1 MPFIHFISVN
11 SFFYFDNIK
20 ISWNLRSQY
29 RQMEKRQ
36 FIKDMALTG
45 IALPLGL
52 NGMAQ
57 AFTDKENSSPLELAQ
72 DNAFWDTIRKQ
83 YILKPDYINLENG
96 YYNFLPQPILNKYIE
111 HIKEINYQGSYYMRT
126 VQWENKQ
133 KSVIALAE
141 IAGCKPEELIITRNT
156 TESLDTIIGGI
167 HWQVGDEAIMA
178 EQDYGAML
186 DMFKLVGERHGVINK
201 FISVPNHPKDD
212 NEIVEIYK
220 TAITSKTKVI
230 LVSHMINITGQILPI
245 KKICE
250 MAHQHNVQVIV
261 DGAHAFAH
269 IQFKI
274 ADLGC
279 DYYAASL
286 HKWLSVP
293 LGAGI
298 LFVKKEHIK
307 TIWPLIADS
316 EKDPN
321 KIKRLNH
328 TGTHPVYTDLTIP
341 DSIAYYQMI
350 GPAKKEA
357 RLRYLQQYWTSQVK
371 ANSNIILNTPT
382 AHERACAICNVGIKG
397 IKPAVLAERLMK
409 EFKIFTVAID
419 YANVHGCRI
428 TPNLYTTT
436 QELDVF
442 VHALNSI
449 AKA

>member
-1 MPFIHFISVN
+1 M
-11 SFFYFDNIK
+11 
-20 ISWNLRSQY
+20 Q
-29 RQMEKRQ
+29 KRQ
-36 FIKDMALTG
+36 FIKDLVLTG
-45 IALPLGL
+45 IAMPLGFS
-52 NGMAQ
+52 GMAK
-57 AFTDKENSSPLELAQ
+57 AFANHEAQSPLALAE
-72 DNAFWDTIRKQ
+72 DNAFWEQIRQQ

-133 KSVIALAE
+133 KSVIALSE
-141 IAGCKPEELIITRNT
+141 IAGCSPDELIITRNT

-167 HWQVGDEAIMA
+167 HWQAGDEAIMA

-186 DMFKLVGERHGVINK
+186 DMFKLVSERHGVVNK
-201 FISVPNHPKDD
+201 MISVPNHPKDD
-212 NEIVEIYK
+212 AEIVDLYK
-220 TAITSKTKVI
+220 NAITPKTKVI

-245 KKICE
+245 KKISE
-250 MAHQHNVQVIV
+250 MAHQYGVQVMV

-269 IQFKI
+269 IQFSI

-298 LFVKKEHIK
+298 LFAKKEHIK
-307 TIWPLIADS
+307 NIWPLFGDN
-316 EKDPN
+316 EKDQN
-321 KIKRLNH
+321 KIKRINH
-328 TGTHPVYTDLTIP
+328 TGTHPVHTDLTIP

-357 RLRYLQQYWTSQVK
+357 RLRYLQQYWTSKVK
-371 ANSNIILNTPT
+371 DNSNIILNTPT
-382 AHERACAICNVGIKG
+382 TPDRSCAISNVGIKNM
-397 IKPAVLAERLMK
+397 KPAILAERLMK
-409 EFKIFTVAID
+409 EHKIFTVAID
-419 YANVHGCRI
+419 YANVQGCRI

-436 QELDVF
+436 KELDVF
-442 VHALNSI
+442 VAALNSLS
-449 AKA
+449 KA

>member
-1 MPFIHFISVN
+1 M
-11 SFFYFDNIK
+11 
-20 ISWNLRSQY
+20 Q
-29 RQMEKRQ
+29 KRQ
-36 FIKDMALTG
+36 FIKDLVLTG
-45 IALPLGL
+45 IAMPLGL
-52 NGMAQ
+52 GGMTK
-57 AFTDKENSSPLELAQ
+57 AFANQVEKSPLVLAE
-72 DNAFWDTIRKQ
+72 DNAFWEQIRQQ

-141 IAGCKPEELIITRNT
+141 IAGCSPDELIITRNT

-167 HWQVGDEAIMA
+167 HWQAGDEAIMA

-186 DMFKLVGERHGVINK
+186 DMFKLVSERHGVVNK
-201 FISVPNHPKDD
+201 IISVPNHPKDD
-212 NEIVEIYK
+212 AEIVALYK
-220 TAITSKTKVI
+220 NAITPKTKVI

-245 KKICE
+245 KKISE
-250 MAHQHNVQVIV
+250 MAHQYGVQVMV

-269 IQFKI
+269 IQFSI

-298 LFVKKEHIK
+298 LFVKKEYIK
-307 TIWPLIADS
+307 NIWPLFGDN
-316 EKDPN
+316 EKDAN
-321 KIKRLNH
+321 KIKRINH
-328 TGTHPVYTDLTIP
+328 TGTHPVHTDLTIP
-341 DSIAYYQMI
+341 DSITYYNMI

-357 RLRYLQQYWTSQVK
+357 RLRYLQQYWTSKVK
-371 ANSNIILNTPT
+371 DIPNIVLNTPT
-382 AHERACAICNVGIKG
+382 TPDRSCAISNVGIKNM
-397 IKPAVLAERLMK
+397 KPAILAERLMK
-409 EFKIFTVAID
+409 EHKIFTVAID
-419 YANVHGCRI
+419 YANVQGCRI

-436 QELDVF
+436 KELDVF
-442 VHALNSI
+442 VAALNTLS
-449 AKA
+449 KA

>member
-1 MPFIHFISVN
+1 M
-11 SFFYFDNIK
+11 
-20 ISWNLRSQY
+20 Q
-29 RQMEKRQ
+29 KRE
-36 FIKDMALTG
+36 FIKDIVLTG
-45 IALPLGL
+45 ISLPLGL
-52 NGMAQ
+52 NGMAR
-57 AFTDKENSSPLELAQ
+57 AFASKQSKSPIELAV
-72 DNAFWDTIRKQ
+72 DNDFWDSIRKQ

-96 YYNFLPQPILNKYIE
+96 YYNFLPQPILNKYID
-111 HIKEINYQGSYYMRT
+111 HIKEINYQGSNYMRT

-133 KSVIALAE
+133 KSVVALAE
-141 IAGCKPEELIITRNT
+141 IAGCTPDELIITRNT
-156 TESLDTIIGGI
+156 TESLNIIIGGI
-167 HWQVGDEAIMA
+167 HWQQEDEAIMA

-186 DMFKLVGERHGVINK
+186 DIFKLVSDKHGVVNK

-212 NEIVEIYK
+212 NEIIELYK
-220 TAITSKTKVI
+220 NAITPKTKVI

-245 KKICE
+245 KKITA
-250 MAHQHNVQVIV
+250 MAHQQGVQVIV

-269 IQFKI
+269 IQFSI

-298 LFVKKEHIK
+298 LFVKKEYIK
-307 TIWPLIADS
+307 AIWPLIADG

-328 TGTHPVYTDLTIP
+328 IGTHPVYTDLTIP

-357 RLRYLQQYWTSQVK
+357 RLRYLQQYWTNKVK
-371 ANSNIILNTPT
+371 GNQNIILNTPT
-382 AHERACAICNVGIKG
+382 DAERSCAISNVGIKG
-397 IKPAVLAERLMK
+397 IAPDVLAERLMK
-409 EFKIFTVAID
+409 EYKIFTVAID
-419 YANVHGCRI
+419 YTNVHGCRI

-436 QELDVF
+436 KELDIF
-442 VHALNSI
+442 VQALNNLSQ
-449 AKA
+449 A

>member
-1 MPFIHFISVN
+1 M
-11 SFFYFDNIK
+11 
-20 ISWNLRSQY
+20 Q
-29 RQMEKRQ
+29 KRQ
-36 FIKDMALTG
+36 FIKDLLFTG
-45 IALPLGL
+45 VAMPLGF
-52 NGMAQ
+52 NGMAK
-57 AFTDKENSSPLELAQ
+57 AFASHAAKTPFELAQ
-72 DNAFWDTIRKQ
+72 DNGFWEEIRQQ

-96 YYNFLPQPILNKYIE
+96 YYNFLPQPLLNKYIE

-133 KSVIALAE
+133 KSVIALAKV
-141 IAGCKPEELIITRNT
+141 AGCQPEELIITRNT

-186 DMFKLVGERHGVINK
+186 DMFKLVSDRYGVVNK
-201 FISVPNHPKDD
+201 IISIPNHPKDD
-212 NEIVEIYK
+212 TEIVDLYK
-220 TAITSKTKVI
+220 NAITPKTKVI

-245 KKICE
+245 KKITA
-250 MAHQHNVQVIV
+250 MAHQHGIQVIV

-269 IQFKI
+269 IQFSMT
-274 ADLGC
+274 DLGC

-293 LGAGI
+293 LGAGL

-307 TIWPLIADS
+307 NIWPLLADG

-328 TGTHPVYTDLTIP
+328 TGTHPVHTDLTIP
-341 DSIAYYQMI
+341 DSIAYYQLI

-371 ANSNIILNTPT
+371 DIPKIILNTPT
-382 AHERACAICNVGIKG
+382 DAVRSCAISNVGIEG

-409 EFKIFTVAID
+409 EYKIFTVAID
-419 YANVHGCRI
+419 YTNVHGCRI

-436 QELDVF
+436 KELDVF
-442 VHALNSI
+442 VQALTNL
-449 AKA
+449 AKG